1 VALAVDTNSNTDEI
15 DDGSA
20 AGMSESHQN
29 ENDDN
34 DANDKNNEEC
44 EICGD
49 GGGES
54 NVKSIASSVP
64 HYK

>member
-1 VALAVDTNSNTDEI
+1 VALAVDTNSNSDEI

-20 AGMSESHQN
+20 VGIGMSESDQ
-29 ENDDN
+29 N
-34 DANDKNNEEC
+34 DADDENNEEC

-54 NVKSIASSVP
+54 NVKSFASSVP
-64 HYK
+64 HNK